1 MNPLNKRLNSELLKG
16 RNYSMEY
23 NRVVGQNGLTQKMRD
38 YMDRRPYRIF
48 PMDHPLP
55 EGCVRLSDGGI
66 IRKGGDKTPKFFIQ
80 GHAEINLGKDTTD
93 LNDPFGEMFEDLYVP
108 NVNRNHFSV
117 KAIETAIT
125 LRTSEFIDTD
135 VEHVKMFLAQMLS
148 RAISESVAQE
158 RSKPKSEW
166 VITEKINDQYEW
178 TGSSRPG
185 SIPPI
190 DSLEDNKFTRRFD
203 KDWIEVLP
211 ENIDVIEVHS
221 ISDYNYFGDGISTMT
236 QDFECLVMWY
246 DIEAKEE
253 FGKIMAQKAIKEI
266 QSRTIDSIKQNLS
279 PEEKRQRHLDRIPAL
294 SPSELKARSTL
305 RDLISEKAYRR
316 YLINGFIM
324 VKGKSGRY
332 YQIFSDQRHTKV
344 YENEKCINEICI
356 HTNSLCPPTDH
367 VINLKMLVEFDE
379 QEVWD
384 GGNVHIGRNKAVFE
398 RPQTNSVRLV
408 DNYKELKVMLLG

>member
-80 GHAEINLGKDTTD
+80 GHAEISLGKDTTG
-93 LNDPFGEMFEDLYVP
+93 LSDPFGEMFEDLYVP

-135 VEHVKMFLAQMLS
+135 VEHVKVFLAQMLS

-166 VITEKINDQYEW
+166 VITEKIDDQYEW

-190 DSLEDNKFTRRFD
+190 DSLEENTFTRRFD

-211 ENIDVIEVHS
+211 ENIDIIEVHS

-253 FGKIMAQKAIKEI
+253 FSKIMAQKAIKEI

-279 PEEKRQRHLDRIPAL
+279 PEEKRQRHLDRIPVL

-324 VKGKSGRY
+324 VRGKSGRY

-356 HTNSLCPPTDH
+356 HTNKICPPTDH

-384 GGNVHIGRNKAVFE
+384 GGNIHVGRDRSTFE
-398 RPQTNSVRLV
+398 QPQTSGMRLV